1 MYGTRAGHPS
11 AQHFS
16 LRHPEQGRRGLSFT
30 VEGAAASRPSRHPIS
45 GMSSLARHYDSSVT
59 LPSRMGAFTR
69 GIAVGSPHNS
79 NRLHSSV
86 WEKSPPFRR
95 GSPDSSKQRRQGFC
109 STTGTFLPP
118 AERSNRGS
126 TAVGSR
132 TRFLQPLLPRSKE
145 GRRLEAYPGSTAF
158 ESFPLQRE
166 VQNADDENHHVS
178 GSGGRLV
185 CHHRPEGCVF
195 SHPGRS
201 QTQEIPSVRLWREG
215 LPIQGSALRPGFGP
229 EDIYQMHGCCTGPFE
244 APGHPCTELSGRL
257 AHSGSLQGASESSQG
272 YRSRPHPFS
281 WPQNERQEECAPPI
295 STNCISRSSFGF
307 VQMQARLAPAQI
319 PVFTACL
326 ARFKLDHHVS
336 VATCRRLL
344 GLMAAAS
351 PVLPL
356 GLLHMRPFLWW
367 MKQLRLHPTVPAT
380 RLVRVSR
387 SCCRHLL
394 MWRDPSFSGA
404 G

>member
-1 MYGTRAGHPS
+1 MKAFLPAPNPLSSLKSVTTTLRGLVCRSNSPSFSLGLAVGGRVRLSPFAARPLAAGEPHVRRHSCFSPAVYGTRVGHPS

-45 GMSSLARHYDSSVT
+45 GMSSLARHSDPSVI

-69 GIAVGSPHNS
+69 GIAVGSPHNP

-86 WEKSPPFRR
+86 WEKSPPFRW

-118 AERSNRGS
+118 TERSNRGS

-178 GSGGRLV
+178 GPGGRLV
-185 CHHRPEGCVF
+185 CHHQPEGCVF

-244 APGHPCTELSGRL
+244 APGHPCTELSG
-257 AHSGSLQGASESSQG
+257 
-272 YRSRPHPFS
+272 
-281 WPQNERQEECAPPI
+281 
-295 STNCISRSSFGF
+295 
-307 VQMQARLAPAQI
+307 
-319 PVFTACL
+319 
-326 ARFKLDHHVS
+326 
-336 VATCRRLL
+336 
-344 GLMAAAS
+344 
-351 PVLPL
+351 
-356 GLLHMRPFLWW
+356 
-367 MKQLRLHPTVPAT
+367 
-380 RLVRVSR
+380 
-387 SCCRHLL
+387 
-394 MWRDPSFSGA
+394 
-404 G
+404 

>member
-1 MYGTRAGHPS
+1 MESEQTGLAFSLPPSPDRACANSPVEFLPDFQFPSPKARDFVSFGLDDILHTAASDSEDFGPALADALPPNSQEARPS
-11 AQHFS
+11 AA
-16 LRHPEQGRRGLSFT
+16 T
-30 VEGAAASRPSRHPIS
+30 RHPIS

-69 GIAVGSPHNS
+69 GIAVGSPHIS

-126 TAVGSR
+126 TAVGSQ

-178 GSGGRLV
+178 GPGGRLV

-244 APGHPCTELSGRL
+244 APGHPFRCRPVWLLPGYQF
-257 AHSGSLQGASESSQG
+257 LQHVWPASS
-272 YRSRPHPFS
+272 
-281 WPQNERQEECAPPI
+281 
-295 STNCISRSSFGF
+295 
-307 VQMQARLAPAQI
+307 
-319 PVFTACL
+319 
-326 ARFKLDHHVS
+326 
-336 VATCRRLL
+336 
-344 GLMAAAS
+344 
-351 PVLPL
+351 
-356 GLLHMRPFLWW
+356 
-367 MKQLRLHPTVPAT
+367 
-380 RLVRVSR
+380 
-387 SCCRHLL
+387 
-394 MWRDPSFSGA
+394 
-404 G
+404 